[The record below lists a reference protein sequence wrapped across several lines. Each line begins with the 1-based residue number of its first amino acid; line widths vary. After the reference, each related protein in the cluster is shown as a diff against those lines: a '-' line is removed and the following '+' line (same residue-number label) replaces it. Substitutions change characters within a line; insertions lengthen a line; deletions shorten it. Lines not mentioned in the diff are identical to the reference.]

1 MSRTF
6 EETHPWISF
15 TINLGKFTPEL
26 WLLLG
31 EGRSKCEHLAGAP
44 LRPETARK
52 LHMVYLAKGIQGTT
66 AIEGNT
72 LSEQQVEA
80 IIEGKLKMPPSK
92 EYLEQEVKNI
102 LVGCDTIWTLVSNH
116 KRLNITPEIIRS
128 FNKMVLNGLKLEEGA
143 QAGEVRN
150 HNVGVFRYR
159 GAPPEDCE
167 YLLGKLCSWLA
178 EAEGALPDYM
188 GRVGKA
194 IVLAAV
200 AHLYI
205 AWIHPFGDGNGR
217 TARLL
222 EFAILL
228 EAGVPTPAA
237 HLLSNHYNVTRT
249 EYYRQLDYASKSG
262 GEIVPF
268 IYYATQGF
276 VDSLRE
282 QIRTVREQQLDVVWR
297 NYVFEKFKDQEDSAA
312 QRRCKHLILDLAS
325 KREFVPRKDL
335 MTLST
340 RLVRHYQGKGERTLA
355 RDLNSLRQL
364 GLLARDAKRGYRAK
378 REVIEAFLP
387 GVKTDETEEVLP
399 SPSDAPSATSHA
411 TGPVN

>member
-1 MSRTF
+1 MKRTY
-6 EETHPWISF
+6 EETHRWINF
-15 TINLGKFTPEL
+15 TINLAHFTPEL

-31 EGRSKCEHLAGAP
+31 EARSKCEHLAGVP

-80 IIEGKLKMPPSK
+80 ILEGKLKMPPSK
-92 EYLEQEVKNI
+92 EYLEHEVRNI
-102 LVGCDTIWTLVSNH
+102 LAGCDSIWTLVSNH
-116 KRLNITPEIIRS
+116 KRVRISPDIIKS
-128 FNKMVLNGLKLEEGA
+128 FNRMVLNGLKLEESA
-143 QAGEVRN
+143 VAGEIR
-150 HNVGVFRYR
+150 HHDVGVFLYR
-159 GAPPEDCE
+159 GAPPVDCE
-167 YLLGKLCSWLA
+167 FLVGRLCEWLA
-178 EAEGALPDYM
+178 EAESAMPDYL
-188 GRVGKA
+188 GRIGKA
-194 IVLAAV
+194 IVLAVV

-237 HLLSNHYNVTRT
+237 HLLSNHYNETRT

-262 GEIVPF
+262 GDIIPF
-268 IYYATQGF
+268 IAYAAQGL
-276 VDSLRE
+276 VDGLRE
-282 QIRTVREQQLDVVWR
+282 QIGVVREQQLDVVWR
-297 NYVFEKFKDQEDSAA
+297 NYVFEKFKDQEDTAA

-325 KREFVPRKDL
+325 KRDFVPKKEL

-340 RLVRHYQGKGERTLA
+340 RVVRHYQGKGERTLA
-355 RDLNSLRQL
+355 RDLNSLRAL
-364 GLLARDAKRGYRAK
+364 GLLVHDAKQGYRAK

-387 GVKTDETEEVLP
+387 GVKPEERHDSVAFAESSEVHASLP
-399 SPSDAPSATSHA
+399 
-411 TGPVN
+411 N